1 MRVKDISLVLLVILI
16 WGANFTVIKIGLE
29 EIPPVLFSA
38 LRFAIVAIPAVFFI
52 PFPKTSI
59 WNVLGVGI
67 FLGVIKFSLLFISM
81 DMGVGAGLASL
92 LLQAQVVFTIA
103 LSVILFKEEIKKNQF
118 VGIVIAVLGFSMF
131 FFSQEGSLT
140 ILGLILILFAAL
152 FWTISN
158 LIMKK
163 MKNVDLLHFM
173 VWVSLV
179 PPLPLVI
186 LSYFMETNDP
196 LALLLDTSMQ
206 LWIAVLYTGFISTLL
221 AFAIWGYLLKTYTAA
236 TVTPFAL
243 LIPVVGMLI
252 SSAFL
257 NEKLGLI
264 EIVGVTTVMIGLI
277 VCVLGNRLLKYFNLS
292 NKNEKNENLIK
303 NS

>member
-1 MRVKDISLVLLVILI
+1 MNLKDIGLVLLVVFI

-38 LRFAIVAIPAVFFI
+38 LRFAIVAIPAAFFI

-59 WNVLGVGI
+59 WNVIAVGV

-81 DMGVGAGLASL
+81 DVGVSAGLASL
-92 LLQAQVVFTIA
+92 LLQAQVVFTIG
-103 LSVILFKEEIKKNQF
+103 LSVFIFKEEIKKNQL
-118 VGIVIAVLGFSMF
+118 VGIIIAVLGFGMF
-131 FFSQEGSLT
+131 FFAKEGNLT
-140 ILGLILILFAAL
+140 ILGLVLILFAAI
-152 FWTISN
+152 FWAISN

-173 VWVSLV
+173 VWVSLIPPV
-179 PPLPLVI
+179 PLAV
-186 LSYFMETNDP
+186 LSYSMETSEP
-196 LALLLDTSMQ
+196 LSLLLDTSMQ
-206 LWIAVLYTGFISTLL
+206 LWLAVLYTGFISTLL

-252 SSAFL
+252 SSIFL

-264 EIVGVTTVMIGLI
+264 EMIGSCVVMIGLI
-277 VCVLGNRLLKYFNLS
+277 VCVLGGRFMKYFKMRKE
-292 NKNEKNENLIK
+292 NKNLIK

>member
-1 MRVKDISLVLLVILI
+1 MKLKDIILVLLVILI

-52 PFPKTSI
+52 PFPKTSF

-81 DMGVGAGLASL
+81 DVGVSAGLASL
-92 LLQAQVVFTIA
+92 LLQAQVVFTIV
-103 LSVILFKEEIKKNQF
+103 LSVFIFKEEIKKNQLI
-118 VGIVIAVLGFSMF
+118 GIVIAVLGFSMF
-131 FFSQEGSLT
+131 FFTNEGNLT
-140 ILGLILILFAAL
+140 VIGLVLILFAGI
-152 FWTISN
+152 FWAISN
-158 LIMKK
+158 LIMKN

-173 VWVSLV
+173 VWVSLI
-179 PPLPLVI
+179 PPIPLAI
-186 LSYFMETNDP
+186 LSYFMENSDP
-196 LALLLDTSMQ
+196 ISLLLDTSIE

-243 LIPVVGMLI
+243 LIPVVGMLV
-252 SSAFL
+252 SSIFL

-264 EIVGVTTVMIGLI
+264 EIVGSATVMLGLI
-277 VCVLGNRLLKYFNLS
+277 VCVLGNRLMKYFKVS
-292 NKNEKNENLIK
+292 KASENLIK

>member
-1 MRVKDISLVLLVILI
+1 MKFKDIILVLLVILI

-59 WNVLGVGI
+59 WNVIGVGV
-67 FLGVIKFSLLFISM
+67 FLGVIKFSFLFTSM
-81 DMGVGAGLASL
+81 DVGVSAGLASL
-92 LLQAQVVFTIA
+92 LLQAQVVFTIV
-103 LSVILFKEEIKKNQF
+103 LSVFIFKEEIKKNQF
-118 VGIVIAVLGFSMF
+118 TGIVIAVFGFSMF

-140 ILGLILILFAAL
+140 ILGLVLILFAAL
-152 FWTISN
+152 FWAISN

-173 VWVSLV
+173 VWVSLI
-179 PPLPLVI
+179 PTLPLAI
-186 LSYFMETNDP
+186 LSYFMETNEP
-196 LALLLDTSMQ
+196 LSLLLDTSMQ
-206 LWIAVLYTGFISTLL
+206 LWLAVLYTGFISTLL

-243 LIPVVGMLI
+243 LIPVVGMLV
-252 SSAFL
+252 SSIFL

-264 EIVGVTTVMIGLI
+264 EIIGSSTVMIGLI
-277 VCVLGNRLLKYFNLS
+277 VCVLGNRFVNYFKVTS
-292 NKNEKNENLIK
+292 ENKNLMK